1 MMKQRSLLLTLS
13 WLLAACAP
21 AAVVTSTPLA
31 AAPTFA
37 PTLAPTMAVQPT
49 PAVPPTAV
57 EPTLAPSPVPATA
70 MVIKDAFTPTDPTT
84 VNLALGRPQFVEF
97 YSQY

>member
-1 MMKQRSLLLTLS
+1 MKKRLSLLFIVS
-13 WLLAACAP
+13 WVLAACAP
-21 AAVVTSTPLA
+21 TAVATPLA
-31 AAPTFA
+31 AAPTSA
-37 PTLAPTMAVQPT
+37 PTLAPTVAVQPT
-49 PAVPPTAV
+49 PAVLPIAA

-70 MVIKDAFTPTDPTT
+70 VVIKDEFTPTDPTT